1 MTRAHRVHA
10 RLTHALR
17 PSASTRA
24 IPRAR
29 RRRAPV
35 VAGAVAA
42 VLALALSGC
51 TSGSDDDGPTGP
63 VTSSTP
69 DTASAPKGFES
80 YYGQDVDWSK
90 CGDGFRCATLKAPVS
105 WQDASSGD
113 IDLAIKVHSATGTRV
128 GALLT
133 NPGGPGASGLD
144 FVDSATSLFGSD
156 VLKAYDVVGFDPR
169 GVGKSTPVVC
179 LGDKEKDAQLSAW
192 YPDTEAGLAANE
204 KAASAWADACK
215 ANTGPVLA
223 HVDTQSAA
231 RDMDLVR
238 AVLGEKKLDY
248 LGFSYG
254 TQLGATYAGI
264 FPDRVGRM
272 VLDGAIDST
281 LSADE
286 TGLEQAVGFEDALR
300 SYVKDCESGKGC
312 PLTGGVDHGMSQ
324 IHDLLLRTERQPLK
338 TKDADRPL
346 TATLAFYGVAVT
358 LYSQDSWQYLT
369 SALSEALTQGTGTQ
383 LLALADFYNDRNSDG
398 TFSTNSAEAFRAV
411 GCLDDPGSTDLA
423 AMKAQAEKIE
433 AQAPT
438 VGSFFTYGGIGCE
451 PWPYP
456 QVAQDFDLHAKGA
469 PPIVVVGT
477 TGDPATPYRW
487 AQGLAKTLDS
497 GVLLTY
503 EGEGHTAYSADN
515 TCIAK
520 AVDGYL
526 VDGDVPDDGTTCS

>member
-1 MTRAHRVHA
+1 VAA
-10 RLTHALR
+10 A
-17 PSASTRA
+17 
-24 IPRAR
+24 
-29 RRRAPV
+29 V
-35 VAGAVAA
+35 VALVT
-42 VLALALSGC
+42 ALSGC
-51 TSGSDDDGPTGP
+51 TSGSDDDGSPT
-63 VTSSTP
+63 VTSGTA

-80 YYGQDVDWSK
+80 YYGQKVSWSK

-105 WQDASSGD
+105 WQDASSGY
-113 IDLAIKVHSATGTRV
+113 IDLAIKVHTATGKRV

-144 FVDSATSLFGSD
+144 FMDSVPGLFGSD

-179 LGDKEKDAQLSAW
+179 LDDKEKDAQLSAW
-192 YPDTEAGLAANE
+192 YPETAAGLAASE
-204 KAASAWADACK
+204 KAATAWADACK

-231 RDMDLVR
+231 RDMDLIR

-264 FPDRVGRM
+264 FPDKVGRM
-272 VLDGAIDST
+272 VLDGAIDTT
-281 LSADE
+281 LSSDE
-286 TGLEQAVGFEDALR
+286 MGLEQAVGFEDALR

-312 PLTGGVDHGMSQ
+312 PLTGGVDHGMEQ
-324 IHDLLLRTERQPLK
+324 IHDLFLQTEHQPLRTD
-338 TKDADRPL
+338 DADRPL

-369 SALSEALTQGTGTQ
+369 SALSEAMTKGAGTQ
-383 LLALADFYNDRNSDG
+383 LLALADFYNDRNADG

-411 GCLDDPGSTDLA
+411 GCLDDPGSSDLA
-423 AMKAQAEKIE
+423 TMRSLAAKIE
-433 AQAPT
+433 EQAPT
-438 VGSFFTYGGIGCE
+438 VGSFFAYGGLSCK

-456 QVAQDFDLHAKGA
+456 QVAQDFDVHAKGA
-469 PPIVVVGT
+469 APIVVVGT

-503 EGEGHTAYSADN
+503 EGEGHTAYSAQH

-520 AVDGYL
+520 AVGNYL
-526 VDGDVPDDGTTCS
+526 VHGDVPADGTTCS

>member
-1 MTRAHRVHA
+1 MAA
-10 RLTHALR
+10 A
-17 PSASTRA
+17 
-24 IPRAR
+24 
-29 RRRAPV
+29 V
-35 VAGAVAA
+35 VALVT
-42 VLALALSGC
+42 VLSGC
-51 TSGSDDDGPTGP
+51 TGSGDDGGTA
-63 VTSSTP
+63 TSTTASP
-69 DTASAPKGFES
+69 DTASAPKGFTS
-80 YYGQDVDWSK
+80 YYGQKVAWST
-90 CGDGFRCATLKAPVS
+90 CGDGFRCATIKAPVS

-113 IDLAIKVHSATGTRV
+113 IDLALKVHPATGTRV

-144 FVDSATSLFGSD
+144 FMDSVPSLFGSD

-179 LGDKEKDAQLSAW
+179 LDDKDKDAQLSAW
-192 YPDTEAGLAANE
+192 YPDTDAGLAASE
-204 KAASAWADACK
+204 KAAAAWADACK

-231 RDMDLVR
+231 RDMDLIR

-272 VLDGAIDST
+272 VLDGAIDTT
-281 LSADE
+281 LSSDE
-286 TGLEQAVGFEDALR
+286 MSVEQAVGFEDALR
-300 SYVKDCESGKGC
+300 AYVKDCESGKGC
-312 PLTGGVDHGMSQ
+312 PLDGGVDQGMSQ
-324 IHDLLLRTERQPLK
+324 IHDLFLRTERQPLR
-338 TKDADRPL
+338 TNDADRPL

-369 SALSEALTQGTGTQ
+369 SALSEAITKGTGTQ

-398 TFSTNSAEAFRAV
+398 TFSTNSSEAFRAV
-411 GCLDDPGSTDLA
+411 GCLDDPGSSDLDAMRTQA
-423 AMKAQAEKIE
+423 ATIE
-433 AQAPT
+433 QQAPT
-438 VGSFFTYGGIGCE
+438 VGSFFTYGGITCK

-469 PPIVVVGT
+469 APIVVVGT

-520 AVDGYL
+520 AVGGYL